1 MIKTMKKSSII
12 FLISTILSVGAIIVG
27 IYFAIQFAVPTW
39 AIGLGITLYAP
50 LCFGQLGLFFRSI
63 EAKPEKEII
72 VKEISTEPIAKD
84 NPTPTVVASTVN
96 ENPIY
101 KKWSKAM
108 YERFADKWTKIFA
121 NATYPADKATRAEI
135 SVELWKIA
143 SLTMDYLLVVNN
155 DSNALKRNREMTN
168 AVIEGKD
175 LTNDVELKEFFQ
187 DPTSVQQK
195 VLIINDMLSSQLAA
209 KQSFDIPVFGYKVE
223 LGKK

>member
-1 MIKTMKKSSII
+1 MKKSSIL
-12 FLISTILSVGAIIVG
+12 FLISTLSSLIALGLCIYYSLQLAIPTKTIMVGV
-27 IYFAIQFAVPTW
+27 F
-39 AIGLGITLYAP
+39 LYSP
-50 LCFGQLGLFFRSI
+50 LCLVQLGLLFRSL
-63 EAKPEKEII
+63 EPKPEKEII
-72 VKEISTEPIAKD
+72 LKEIISETPIKSEPASTESESS
-84 NPTPTVVASTVN
+84 VATDTIH
-96 ENPIY
+96 E
-101 KKWSKAM
+101 KWSKAM
-108 YERFADKWTKIFA
+108 YDRFAEEWTEIFS
-121 NATYPADKATRAEI
+121 NVSYPADKATRAEI

-175 LTNDVELKEFFQ
+175 ITNDVELKEFFQ

-195 VLIINDMLSSQLAA
+195 VLIINDILASQLAA

>member
-1 MIKTMKKSSII
+1 MKKSTIL
-12 FLISTILSVGAIIVG
+12 FLTSTILSIVALV
-27 IYFAIQFAVPTW
+27 FAVYYSLLSAVPTL
-39 AIGLGITLYAP
+39 AIVVGVSLYTP
-50 LCFGQLGLFFRSI
+50 LCLVQLGLLFRSL
-63 EAKPEKEII
+63 ETKPEKEII
-72 VKEISTEPIAKD
+72 IKEVVPEPSKISSAVPETT
-84 NPTPTVVASTVN
+84 TPSVVTDTIH
-96 ENPIY
+96 E
-101 KKWSKAM
+101 KWSKAM
-108 YERFADKWTKIFA
+108 YDMFAEKWTEIFS

-155 DSNALKRNREMTN
+155 DPNALKRNREITN
-168 AVIEGKD
+168 AVVEGKD
-175 LTNDVELKEFFQ
+175 LINDVELKEFFQ